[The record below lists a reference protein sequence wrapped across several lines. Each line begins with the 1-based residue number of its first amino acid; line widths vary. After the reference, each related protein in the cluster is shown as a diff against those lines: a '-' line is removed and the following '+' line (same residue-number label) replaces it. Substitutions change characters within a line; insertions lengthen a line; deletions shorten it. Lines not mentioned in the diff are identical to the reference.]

1 MKKLISLLLIL
12 CMACMLIP
20 AMADESVVGTWYLK
34 DLSMGGQTIAAS
46 LLGMSM
52 SLEFKEDGTLTIVTA
67 YGDEPETDTGTW
79 TQDGSAITITGEG
92 SDGPQ
97 SFTLQLADGVLSM
110 EQEGSLMNFTQ
121 EEPAAAGSRTA
132 TVAAESEEA
141 FLGTWQ
147 LTSVE
152 IMGQEVPTALLS
164 SFGLDMNL
172 TLTVE
177 AGKATLIAAV
187 AGESTEEAFATSF
200 ADGKLTLSKEG
211 AEESISMALTEDG
224 RLAFILP
231 ISEQTF
237 SVYLSPAEAAE
248 APAA

>member
-1 MKKLISLLLIL
+1 MKKLISLFLVL

-34 DLSMGGQTIAAS
+34 DITMGDQVISPS

-52 SLEFKEDGTLTIVTA
+52 SFEFKEDGTLTILTS
-67 YGDEPETDTGTW
+67 YGDEPETDTGAW
-79 TQDGSAITITGEG
+79 TQDGAAVTITGEG
-92 SDGPQ
+92 EDGSQ

-110 EQEGSLMNFTQ
+110 EQDGSLMNFTQ
-121 EEPAAAGSRTA
+121 EEPAAAEAQAT

-147 LTSVE
+147 LTSME
-152 IMGQEVPTALLS
+152 IMGKEVPTALLG

-177 AGKATLIAAV
+177 AGKASLIAAV
-187 AGESTEEAFATSF
+187 FGESQEETFATSF
-200 ADGKLTLSKEG
+200 ADGKLTLAKEG
-211 AEESISMALTEDG
+211 TDESISIALTADG
-224 RLAFILP
+224 RLAFVLP

-237 SVYLSPAEAAE
+237 SVYLSPADAAE